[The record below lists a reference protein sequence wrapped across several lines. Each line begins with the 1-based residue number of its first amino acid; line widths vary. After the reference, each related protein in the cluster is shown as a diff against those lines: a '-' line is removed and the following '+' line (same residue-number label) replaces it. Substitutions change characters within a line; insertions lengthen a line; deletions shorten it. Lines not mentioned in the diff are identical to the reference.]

1 MAALS
6 RKNYKTIEWHFYH
19 YQEVK
24 AAAEKEREDILNAA
38 NYAAEASGI
47 HSTATS
53 DQTGKAVIRLE
64 AVRDNAAWCEVVEA
78 TVEKY
83 KKGPIGLLI
92 NMLYVEKMSIYRI
105 CDSIGIDRSTFYNWR
120 TEIVTYAAM
129 KACEKKLIKV

>member
-1 MAALS
+1 MAAIS

-38 NYAAEASGI
+38 NYAAEVSGI
-47 HSTATS
+47 HSTDTS
-53 DQTGKAVIRLE
+53 DQTGK
-64 AVRDNAAWCEVVEA
+64 AVRDNAAWCEVVEE

-92 NMLYVEKMSIYRI
+92 NMLYVEKLGIYRI
-105 CDSIGIDRSTFYNWR
+105 CDSLCIDRSTFYNWKM
-120 TEIVTYAAM
+120 EIIIYAAM
-129 KACEKKLIKV
+129 KACEEKLIKV